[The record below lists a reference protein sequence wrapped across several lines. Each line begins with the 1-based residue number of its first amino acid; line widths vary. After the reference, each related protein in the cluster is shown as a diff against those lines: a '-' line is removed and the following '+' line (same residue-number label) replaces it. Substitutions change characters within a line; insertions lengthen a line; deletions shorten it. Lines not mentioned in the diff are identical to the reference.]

1 MAVVVCVRIKKLFLS
16 GKADKWRKAGLW
28 VVGGLETSC
37 LLCLLAT
44 FMWGFFWADNKAL
57 TNEESRC
64 QARVSVM
71 YALVTKAPPN
81 EDESQYAPR
90 LPRKHLY
97 VWLHYQ
103 TL

>member
-1 MAVVVCVRIKKLFLS
+1 MGIKKLCLS
-16 GKADKWRKAGLW
+16 GKADKSRKAGRGWL
-28 VVGGLETSC
+28 GTSC
-37 LLCLLAT
+37 LLCLAVCAWEFT
-44 FMWGFFWADNKAL
+44 RADNKAL
-57 TNEESRC
+57 TNEESHCR
-64 QARVSVM
+64 ARPSVM

-90 LPRKHLY
+90 LPRKHLH

>member
-1 MAVVVCVRIKKLFLS
+1 MEE
-16 GKADKWRKAGLW
+16 GG
-28 VVGGLETSC
+28 VVGCGWAGNVLFTVF
-37 LLCLLAT
+37 T
-44 FMWGFFWADNKAL
+44 GHFYVGVFFGADNKAL